1 MRQSD
6 KMANWSIPKLLYSM
20 SIPAVFSMFVQAMYN
35 IVDTIYVSQISEDA
49 LFSIGLVFPVQML
62 LISIA
67 LGTSV
72 GSGSLIARRLGAK
85 NYEEANKVATTG
97 LVLTTINYIV
107 IALAGFMLTKQFV
120 MLFTSRDV
128 IVTMASDY
136 LSIVMIFSVG
146 MFMAIY
152 FERVLQSQG
161 NMIVPMLSQ
170 LIGAVINIILDPLFI
185 FGFGF
190 IPALGIKGAA
200 IATITA
206 QFASVVFMQVVFWK
220 IKKDVHIELK
230 GFQLQWKRIKDIYS
244 IGIPVAFISALSSV
258 AITIVNGLLISIS
271 ELGVNALSIY
281 FKLQSFVFMPCFG
294 FNQGTLPILSYSY
307 GAKDYHRYIK
317 TFRLYVTTTISITLL
332 GALMFWLHTDFFI
345 NLFHPSQELLVITRD
360 TLRIISLCYF
370 FYALSIAMGTI
381 FQSLGIGVYSMYMAI
396 LRQVILLLP
405 LAYLLSHFFGLTGV
419 WMAYPITEA
428 VICMVFVPICI
439 KNVKM
444 KFNRA

>member
-200 IATITA
+200 IATIIA
-206 QFASVVFMQVVFWK
+206 QFTSVVFMQVVFWK

-230 GFQLQWKRIKDIYS
+230 DFQLQWKRIKDIYS

-405 LAYLLSHFFGLTGV
+405 LAYLLSRFFGLVGV

>member
-345 NLFHPSQELLVITRD
+345 NLFHPSPELLMITRD

>member
-97 LVLTTINYIV
+97 LILTTINYIV

-200 IATITA
+200 IATIIA
-206 QFASVVFMQVVFWK
+206 QFTSVVFMQVVFWK

>member
-136 LSIVMIFSVG
+136 LSVVMIFSVG

-200 IATITA
+200 IATIIA

-317 TFRLYVTTTISITLL
+317 TFRLYVTTTILITLL

-444 KFNRA
+444 KFNRS